1 MYGKMRLEMKNP
13 ISRKDFLKASG
24 VYLAGFAV
32 STFPKFSFYSPAS
45 QISYVDPFSREP
57 EHDQGILGRIATFY
71 GIDVRAKPLDEAE
84 IVGKRFRD
92 QVVHIYEEMI
102 PPGGPEFFNWTWY
115 RVWGGFIHSAHV
127 QKVHIHINE
136 PVSTIP
142 ETGVLSEVT
151 VPYSSA
157 WQFNKLQGW
166 IPWRGSKLYYES
178 THWLTGIIEGPDK
191 TPWYQI
197 TSELSKSEI
206 YFAPARHFRL
216 VQPEEYSA
224 INPDVPIQHKQIE
237 VSIQEQKLVAYEY
250 GEKIFSAR
258 ISSGIPTN
266 VPKGSLP
273 TATPRGEFRIYA
285 KQPSKHMGTVAG
297 GLEVEAEYGFS
308 LPGVPWTSF
317 FKNPGGYALHGTYWH
332 NNFGMQ
338 MSHGCINMR
347 NEDAKF
353 IFRWSSPV
361 YDHAIDGIEDWEQ
374 TGYGTE
380 ILIT

>member
-1 MYGKMRLEMKNP
+1 MNPGKSSNQV
-13 ISRKDFLKASG
+13 SRRTFLKISG
-24 VYLAGFAV
+24 TLLAGLSLAI
-32 STFPKFSFYSPAS
+32 SPR
-45 QISYVDPFSREP
+45 QVLLTPVPRITYTDPFSREP
-57 EHDQGILGRIATFY
+57 EQDQGILGRIATFY

-92 QVVHIYEEMI
+92 QVVHIYEELE
-102 PPGGPEFFNWTWY
+102 PPGGPEFYNWTWY

-127 QKVHIHINE
+127 QKVQIHLNQ
-136 PVSTIP
+136 PVETIP
-142 ETGVLSEVT
+142 ETGALGEVT
-151 VPYSSA
+151 VPFSTA
-157 WQFNKLQGW
+157 MQFNKLQGW
-166 IPWRGSKLYYES
+166 IPWRGSRLYYQS
-178 THWLTGIIEGPDK
+178 THWLTGLIEGPDK

-216 VQPEEYSA
+216 IPKEEYSA
-224 INPDVPIQHKQIE
+224 INPEIPVQHKQIE
-237 VSIQEQKLVAYEY
+237 VSLAQQRLYAYEY

-297 GLEVEAEYGFS
+297 GPEVEAQAGFS

-317 FKNPGGYALHGTYWH
+317 FKNPGGYAIHGTYWH
-332 NNFGMQ
+332 NNFGLQ

-353 IFRWSSPV
+353 IFRWTNPV
-361 YDHAIDGIEDWEQ
+361 YKNEIADFNDWEQ
-374 TGYGTE
+374 TGYGTQ